1 MIMEFLGALTPTIT
15 KIFSILPSL
24 ERMGP
29 VLSELKLDNFL
40 KSFAEIITSLI
51 ELLGFEPANLEQL
64 GAKAE
69 QSGLSPD
76 DFENYDDYMAAL
88 YEFQIEPEEIEKV
101 PQEVRLARGISV
113 LLQQIEGRFPVG
125 IDNLLPELVT
135 GQHGNF
141 FSPPRIA
148 ALLDSFSRADLS
160 IRDMIAYF
168 DNRLGVSDT
177 MKVEDAMLSAE
188 KMLKENDGKDDY
200 QMLNEIQQQRR

>member
-1 MIMEFLGALTPTIT
+1 M
-15 KIFSILPSL
+15 
-24 ERMGP
+24 
-29 VLSELKLDNFL
+29 LSELKLDNLL
-40 KSFAEIITSLI
+40 KSIAQIITSLT
-51 ELLGFEPANLEQL
+51 ELLGFGPANLEQL

-76 DFENYDDYMAAL
+76 DFDNYDDYMTAL
-88 YEFQIEPEEIEKV
+88 DEFRIEPEEMEKV

-141 FSPPRIA
+141 FSPTRIA

-160 IRDMIAYF
+160 IRDMVAYF

-177 MKVEDAMLSAE
+177 IKVEDAMLSAE
-188 KMLKENDGKDDY
+188 KMLKENEGKDNSE
-200 QMLNEIQQQRR
+200 MLEGIQQQRR